1 MALDAL
7 VVDGNPHAA
16 QPTACCPAQALPSEM
31 LLQLPIPL
39 KMQADTFVRQRQLKH
54 LDKPVDVY
62 TFRQPARL
70 SHKQLPFDLALA
82 SAVDPTGI
90 VEVPAP
96 PEQAKDSWFEEY
108 AWTHF
113 VVCTAA
119 ATDGGASAVHLG
131 WRFTRKP
138 GASSASAPVD
148 SFVALIVRAEK
159 QQPAKA
165 AAIVTRNG
173 EAIAAAVLRRD
184 GVAHEVTTDVLDEAA
199 EDDVPVPE
207 TLSVG
212 VEAPGWMVA
221 MLAAVTAR
229 STRGS

>member
-1 MALDAL
+1 M
-7 VVDGNPHAA
+7 
-16 QPTACCPAQALPSEM
+16 
-31 LLQLPIPL
+31 
-39 KMQADTFVRQRQLKH
+39 
-54 LDKPVDVY
+54 
-62 TFRQPARL
+62 
-70 SHKQLPFDLALA
+70 
-82 SAVDPTGI
+82 
-90 VEVPAP
+90 
-96 PEQAKDSWFEEY
+96 
-108 AWTHF
+108 
-113 VVCTAA
+113 
-119 ATDGGASAVHLG
+119 
-131 WRFTRKP
+131 
-138 GASSASAPVD
+138 
-148 SFVALIVRAEK
+148 RAEK